1 MCSVPFILIGIL
13 TPDKF
18 LALLGAD
25 AGLVELG
32 KTYLRIVLIFA
43 PFFMCNYSVTA
54 FAFNCLASGFYC
66 DHSCTLIVII
76 CFAFVSSMNLLPFI
90 PFSTIV
96 SYPVPRMP
104 QHLQLP

>member
-1 MCSVPFILIGIL
+1 MRVPFILIGIL

-54 FAFNCLASGFYC
+54 FARNDNATSTVMAGSLTEVLLILCL
-66 DHSCTLIVII
+66 
-76 CFAFVSSMNLLPFI
+76 
-90 PFSTIV
+90 TIFLC
-96 SYPVPRMP
+96 SLWDLDFPV
-104 QHLQLP
+104 QHLQPLFVR

>member
-43 PFFMCNYSVTA
+43 PFFYV
-54 FAFNCLASGFYC
+54 
-66 DHSCTLIVII
+66 
-76 CFAFVSSMNLLPFI
+76 
-90 PFSTIV
+90 
-96 SYPVPRMP
+96 
-104 QHLQLP
+104 